1 LNDDRIALQL
11 YTVREH
17 TARDMLGT
25 LARIAE
31 QGYGAVEFAGFG
43 GVAVQDLHAALDD
56 LDIRAV
62 AAHIGPDEL
71 QAQVGRVVG
80 DLQALGCGYAVVPW
94 IAEERRQNAGQIRE
108 LVEMLNHTGKLCREA
123 GLVLAYHNH
132 DFEFAPLDGTTI
144 FDILVEETDP
154 ELVAF
159 ELDVYWVRYAGVD
172 PIAMLRRLSGRVPLV
187 HIKDMAAG
195 GDRADAPVGEGT
207 IRWREVLEACRA
219 AGTEWYIV
227 EQDNPGDPLADV
239 ERSLHNLRKLMED
252 LR

>member
-25 LARIAE
+25 LARVAE

-43 GVAVQDLHAALDD
+43 GVAVQDLRAALDD
-56 LDIRAV
+56 LNIRAV
-62 AAHIGPDEL
+62 AAHIGLDDL

-94 IAEERRQNAGQIRE
+94 LAEESRQNAGQIRE
-108 LVEMLNHTGKLCREA
+108 LVEMLNRTGKLCREA

-132 DFEFAPLDGTTI
+132 DFEFAPLDGTAI

-195 GDRADAPVGEGT
+195 NDRADAPVGEG
-207 IRWREVLEACRA
+207 IFEWREVLEACRA

-227 EQDNPGDPLADV
+227 EQDNPANPLADV
-239 ERSLHNLRKLMED
+239 ERSLHNLRKLMAD